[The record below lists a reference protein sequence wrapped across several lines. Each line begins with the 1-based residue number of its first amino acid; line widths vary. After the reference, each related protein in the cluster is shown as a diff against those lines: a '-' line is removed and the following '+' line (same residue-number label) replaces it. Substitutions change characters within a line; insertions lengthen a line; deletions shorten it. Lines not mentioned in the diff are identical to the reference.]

1 MFLKEVQL
9 IRAEFRF
16 IFGAN
21 VKNFWKMF
29 LILFFDLKLVQK
41 STRCDY
47 FKVFCWGVLAKPKP
61 YFSENKSM
69 LLCMVQLKGKQQV
82 GINRV
87 NAKSSFWASLQAF
100 LLSFLEVFI
109 SAANDLKLK

>member
-1 MFLKEVQL
+1 MIMFLKEVQL

-47 FKVFCWGVLAKPKP
+47 FKVFC
-61 YFSENKSM
+61 
-69 LLCMVQLKGKQQV
+69 
-82 GINRV
+82 
-87 NAKSSFWASLQAF
+87 
-100 LLSFLEVFI
+100 
-109 SAANDLKLK
+109 